1 MDEVQVLACN
11 DDCPELPLVD
21 GDGVARAVVWP
32 GVGASMRSM
41 HQIRLER
48 GARTNEQSHPMEA
61 VYYVMAGSGRVFDP
75 NEGEADP
82 VVEGSMVHVEPGTT
96 YRFEAG
102 PDGMILLGGPCPVDL
117 ALYKHLTS
125 T

>member
-1 MDEVQVLACN
+1 MDEVQVLTCN
-11 DDCPELPLVD
+11 DDCPELPLID
-21 GDGVARAVVWP
+21 GDGIARAVVWP

-61 VYYVMAGSGRVFDP
+61 VYYVMAGSGQVFDP

-82 VVEGSMVHVEPGTT
+82 IVEGSMVHIEPGTA

-102 PDGMILLGGPCPVDL
+102 PDGMILLGGPCPVDP
-117 ALYKHLTS
+117 ALYAHLAAS
-125 T
+125 

>member
-1 MDEVQVLACN
+1 MDEVQVLACK
-11 DDCPELPLVD
+11 DDCPELPIVQ
-21 GDGVARAVVWP
+21 GDGRARAVVWP

-41 HQIRLER
+41 HHIRLEPSA
-48 GARTNEQSHPMEA
+48 GTCDQSHPMEA
-61 VYYVMAGSGRVFDP
+61 VYYVMAGSGQVFDP

-82 VVEGSMVHVEPGTT
+82 IVEGSMVHIEPGTT

-102 PDGMILLGGPCPVDL
+102 PDGMVLLGGPCPVDPSLYAHL
-117 ALYKHLTS
+117 AS